1 MGGENI
7 TYNNESKNV
16 DPICAYAICFDP
28 SYFILSL
35 LFDTAKWQLPRDPL
49 TRSCAIT
56 KCRQTDV
63 GYIFFLFFF
72 FALKFDTILSRDEL
86 FLVSFSL
93 IFFFLQPIVK
103 LGLLSLSVIT
113 DTLQFS

>member
-28 SYFILSL
+28 SFFILSL

-72 FALKFDTILSRDEL
+72 RFEIRHHFVA
-86 FLVSFSL
+86 
-93 IFFFLQPIVK
+93 
-103 LGLLSLSVIT
+103 
-113 DTLQFS
+113 